1 MEGLLLFG
9 FQLGDAA
16 SCLVLDRCLVHSN
29 PLINV
34 TSVSLG
40 PPAVLG
46 VTSPQG
52 RRGALSGGE
61 EQGGKEVQVTHRPL
75 VPGSGKDGLIAPPPF
90 LPSLAHLLSHWQ
102 SSGSEDSSGSNEVSS
117 GGALPSGMSQETAG
131 LGEGNP
137 DSTGVRMKEGD
148 GRGHPGQQPAHPP
161 PWSPGPG
168 QLSAHRRCQIHMD

>member
-61 EQGGKEVQVTHRPL
+61 EQGGKDVQVMHRPL
-75 VPGSGKDGLIAPPPF
+75 VPGSGKDGLIAAPPSFHHSP
-90 LPSLAHLLSHWQ
+90 
-102 SSGSEDSSGSNEVSS
+102 VSS
-117 GGALPSGMSQETAG
+117 LTGRAASLRTV
-131 LGEGNP
+131 LG
-137 DSTGVRMKEGD
+137 VMR
-148 GRGHPGQQPAHPP
+148 
-161 PWSPGPG
+161 
-168 QLSAHRRCQIHMD
+168 

>member
-16 SCLVLDRCLVHSN
+16 ACLVLDRCLVHSN
-29 PLINV
+29 PSINV

-46 VTSPQG
+46 VTCPQG

-75 VPGSGKDGLIAPPPF
+75 VPGSGKDGLIAPPPSF
-90 LPSLAHLLSHWQ
+90 HHSP
-102 SSGSEDSSGSNEVSS
+102 VSS
-117 GGALPSGMSQETAG
+117 LTGRAASLRTV
-131 LGEGNP
+131 LG
-137 DSTGVRMKEGD
+137 VMR
-148 GRGHPGQQPAHPP
+148 
-161 PWSPGPG
+161 
-168 QLSAHRRCQIHMD
+168 